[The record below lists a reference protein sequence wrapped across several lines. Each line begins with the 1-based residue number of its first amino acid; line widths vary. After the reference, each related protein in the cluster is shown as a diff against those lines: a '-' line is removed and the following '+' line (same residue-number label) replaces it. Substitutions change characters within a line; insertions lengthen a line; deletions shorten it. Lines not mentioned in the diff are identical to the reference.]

1 MIDKKTMELIET
13 VARAA
18 AQATIEAITET
29 RQKKRRHVMPESAK
43 KTEQLLQMYNRL
55 PDTHPARAR
64 VDAAIDA
71 VKTSGTFGAEN
82 ADIILSHY
90 IDGMGFAELSEIYDC
105 QYNTIVRRKNRL
117 LEMLAVEL
125 FPEDVLAERR
135 LL

>member
-1 MIDKKTMELIET
+1 MVPEPEQEPEL
-13 VARAA
+13 A
-18 AQATIEAITET
+18 
-29 RQKKRRHVMPESAK
+29 P
-43 KTEQLLQMYNRL
+43 
-55 PDTHPARAR
+55 

-71 VKTSGTFGAEN
+71 VKMAGTFGAEN

-105 QYNTIVRRKNRL
+105 QYNTIVRRKNRI